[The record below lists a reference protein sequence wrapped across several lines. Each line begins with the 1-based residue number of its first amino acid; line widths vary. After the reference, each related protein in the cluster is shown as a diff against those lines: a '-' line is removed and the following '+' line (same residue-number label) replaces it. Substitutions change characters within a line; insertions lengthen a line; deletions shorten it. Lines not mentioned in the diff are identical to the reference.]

1 MLIVDLVTDRH
12 SDGRSDCHIE
22 QPVDEGALPLCHL
35 VLLVVVGVHTIH
47 PVWYDMQLLRTK
59 NPVEIFVRGVL
70 VQAVQAEDLRP

>member
-1 MLIVDLVTDRH
+1 
-12 SDGRSDCHIE
+12 
-22 QPVDEGALPLCHL
+22 L